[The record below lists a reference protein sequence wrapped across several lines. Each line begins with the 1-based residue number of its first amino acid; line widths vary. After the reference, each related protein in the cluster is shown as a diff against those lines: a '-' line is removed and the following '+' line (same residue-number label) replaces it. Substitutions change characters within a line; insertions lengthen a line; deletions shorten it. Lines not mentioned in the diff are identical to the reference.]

1 MELAGNIYRLR
12 TARGMSQEEL
22 ADRARRFAPVCFKV
36 GRRVRRR
43 RSSTRW
49 RPSPRSLASRW
60 TSWCSGRRGPLRKR
74 PQRATVK
81 AVGAVR
87 RRKGRYIAAVALL
100 CTGAALAV
108 VLFLLGAGLIWPVI
122 FTSPLWLCGLV
133 CLRARR
139 HVGFWC
145 CVAAYLPVLWYI
157 KWGTGVSYGD
167 LFFWAPYNNP
177 MRGIIYIVF
186 VVCNVGLIIFGIRS
200 FRDAELRSRRP
211 WLRVA
216 LCAAL
221 YVAAYFLRTRLHAA
235 GRPGRAGPARQGA
248 RGGVR
253 CGPVCAAG
261 RHAHLWLR
269 GVQAD
274 EAKRR
279 GGKWIRQVNLSIDS
293 GAEICSN
300 IAKGDMRTA
309 MDDGPGNS
317 TGNSIRL

>member
-1 MELAGNIYRLR
+1 MAALAALFGVTMDELVLGEAR
-12 TARGMSQEEL
+12 TAQETDSEGESEG
-22 ADRARRFAPVCFKV
+22 AGSCFPPRR
-36 GRRVRRR
+36 
-43 RSSTRW
+43 
-49 RPSPRSLASRW
+49 
-60 TSWCSGRRGPLRKR
+60 
-74 PQRATVK
+74 
-81 AVGAVR
+81 
-87 RRKGRYIAAVALL
+87 RYIAAVALL
-100 CTGAALAV
+100 CTGAALAA

-145 CVAAYLPVLWYI
+145 CAAAYLPVLWYI

-221 YVAAYFLRTRLHAA
+221 YLAAYFLRTPVYMLMD
-235 GRPGRAGPARQGA
+235 GLPGRALAVAFDVARYA
-248 RGGVR
+248 LL
-253 CGPVCAAG
+253 AG
-261 RHAHLWLR
+261 TLIYGSVALR
-269 GVQAD
+269 MRKKRAD
-274 EAKRR
+274 
-279 GGKWIRQVNLSIDS
+279 GTS
-293 GAEICSN
+293 
-300 IAKGDMRTA
+300 
-309 MDDGPGNS
+309 DG
-317 TGNSIRL
+317 

>member
-22 ADRARRFAPVCFKV
+22 AAALGVSRQSVSKWETGAATPELDKVAALAALFGVTMDELVLGEARPARETPAE
-36 GRRVRRR
+36 GE
-43 RSSTRW
+43 SE
-49 RPSPRSLASRW
+49 
-60 TSWCSGRRGPLRKR
+60 
-74 PQRATVK
+74 
-81 AVGAVR
+81 GAVNCFPPR
-87 RRKGRYIAAVALL
+87 RRYIAAVALL

-108 VLFLLGAGLIWPVI
+108 VLFLLGAGLIGPVI
-122 FTSPLWLCGLV
+122 FTSPLWLCGIV

-145 CVAAYLPVLWYI
+145 FAAAYLPVLWYI

-221 YVAAYFLRTRLHAA
+221 YVAAYFLRTPVYMLLDGLDAQ
-235 GRPGRAGPARQGA
+235 GLLGRAPAVAFDVARYALLAGTIIYGSVAFRRMRQ
-248 RGGVR
+248 
-253 CGPVCAAG
+253 
-261 RHAHLWLR
+261 
-269 GVQAD
+269 
-274 EAKRR
+274 
-279 GGKWIRQVNLSIDS
+279 N
-293 GAEICSN
+293 GAEEN
-300 IAKGDMRTA
+300 G
-309 MDDGPGNS
+309 
-317 TGNSIRL
+317 

>member
-22 ADRARRFAPVCFKV
+22 AAALGVSRQSVSKWETGAATPELDKVAALAALFGVTMDELVLGEARTAQETPAE
-36 GRRVRRR
+36 GE
-43 RSSTRW
+43 SE
-49 RPSPRSLASRW
+49 
-60 TSWCSGRRGPLRKR
+60 
-74 PQRATVK
+74 
-81 AVGAVR
+81 GAVNCFPPR
-87 RRKGRYIAAVALL
+87 RRYIAAVALL
-100 CTGAALAV
+100 CTGAALAA

-145 CVAAYLPVLWYI
+145 CAAAYLPVLWYI

-221 YVAAYFLRTRLHAA
+221 YLAAYFLPIYMLMD
-235 GRPGRAGPARQGA
+235 GLPGRALAVAFDVARYA
-248 RGGVR
+248 LL
-253 CGPVCAAG
+253 AG
-261 RHAHLWLR
+261 TLIYGSVALR
-269 GVQAD
+269 
-274 EAKRR
+274 RR
-279 GGKWIRQVNLSIDS
+279 KQNGEEENG
-293 GAEICSN
+293 
-300 IAKGDMRTA
+300 
-309 MDDGPGNS
+309 
-317 TGNSIRL
+317 

>member
-22 ADRARRFAPVCFKV
+22 AAALGVSRQSVSKWETGAATPELDKVAALAALFGVTMDELVLGEARTAQETPAE
-36 GRRVRRR
+36 GE
-43 RSSTRW
+43 SE
-49 RPSPRSLASRW
+49 
-60 TSWCSGRRGPLRKR
+60 
-74 PQRATVK
+74 
-81 AVGAVR
+81 GAVNCFPPR
-87 RRKGRYIAAVALL
+87 RRYIAAVALL

-108 VLFLLGAGLIWPVI
+108 VLFLLGAGLIGPVV

-145 CVAAYLPVLWYI
+145 CAAAYLPVLWYI

-177 MRGIIYIVF
+177 MRGIIYIVL

-221 YVAAYFLRTRLHAA
+221 YVAAYFLRTPVYMLLDGLDAQ
-235 GRPGRAGPARQGA
+235 GLLGRAPAVAFDVARYALLAGTLIYGSVAFRRTRQ
-248 RGGVR
+248 
-253 CGPVCAAG
+253 
-261 RHAHLWLR
+261 
-269 GVQAD
+269 
-274 EAKRR
+274 
-279 GGKWIRQVNLSIDS
+279 N
-293 GAEICSN
+293 GAEEN
-300 IAKGDMRTA
+300 G
-309 MDDGPGNS
+309 
-317 TGNSIRL
+317 